1 MCDGCVQTLSA
12 LCAGADEYV
21 LLLADDYLAILDRL
35 IHKHQQLAAQPAL
48 QQDPTS
54 PSDGTGNQPSSISAA
69 EAASIAAT
77 LKLFRDRVVPAWT
90 DSSIPRATLLQLLR
104 QPGQASTA
112 TPTCAGVRP
121 AGGQQ
126 PKPTAAG
133 ASREP
138 AHERHLLALD
148 LLCRDSR
155 SPDSYQL
162 TVPGAAAFVKS
173 VVSGRQELLQQ
184 LGRKK

>member
-1 MCDGCVQTLSA
+1 MLLHT
-12 LCAGADEYV
+12 GADEYV
-21 LLLADDYLAILDRL
+21 LLLADDYLAILNKL
-35 IHKHQQLAAQPAL
+35 IHRQQQLAAQHAL

-54 PSDGTGNQPSSISAA
+54 SSDGTAGPNQPRSMSAA
-69 EAASIAAT
+69 EAASIATT
-77 LKLFRDRVVPAWT
+77 LQLFRDRVVPSWT
-90 DSSIPRATLLQLLR
+90 DSSIPRSTLLQLLR
-104 QPGQASTA
+104 QPPSQDSTGA
-112 TPTCAGVRP
+112 AAAPGRP
-121 AGGQQ
+121 AGQQ
-126 PKPTAAG
+126 PTAAAAG
-133 ASREP
+133 GKEP

-173 VVSGRQELLQQ
+173 VVSGRQELLQL

>member
-1 MCDGCVQTLSA
+1 MLVLVCLRT
-12 LCAGADEYV
+12 GADEYV

-54 PSDGTGNQPSSISAA
+54 PPDGHGNQPSSISAA
-69 EAASIAAT
+69 EAASVAAT
-77 LKLFRDRVVPAWT
+77 LQLFRDRVVPAWT

-112 TPTCAGVRP
+112 PPAAPSRPT
-121 AGGQQ
+121 GGQQ
-126 PKPTAAG
+126 PKPAAAG